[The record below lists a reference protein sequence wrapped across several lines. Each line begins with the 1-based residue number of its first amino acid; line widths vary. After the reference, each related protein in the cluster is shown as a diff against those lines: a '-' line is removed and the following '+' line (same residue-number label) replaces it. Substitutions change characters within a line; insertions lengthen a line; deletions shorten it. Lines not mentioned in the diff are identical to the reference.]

1 VGKLVNGLGLGMCFT
16 FAPLYIGENC
26 FPELRGFFLVFLNW
40 SITYGQFFAA
50 LTARWS
56 ETLSGNA
63 TWRVPIG
70 MLVSSLK
77 ALSLKRNTDSAQA
90 MVIPCAHSGHNA
102 LLSRITL
109 LHPHEKQRPIK
120 ARHGLEIL
128 YGKWNQDLVN
138 RRLKE
143 LQIEI
148 AMHDQVSEGVNWNTP
163 LKGVNLQRTW
173 LTFAVG
179 ATQQVIGTSFIFAY
193 FAYFVG

>member
-1 VGKLVNGLGLGMCFT
+1 VGKLINGLRLSMCFT

-63 TWRVPIG
+63 AWRVPIG

-90 MVIPCAHSGHNA
+90 MAIPCAHSGHNA

-109 LHPHEKQRPIK
+109 LHPPRDTKTPSKHATAWKYCTESGTRISLIAASKNCRSKLRRTIK
-120 ARHGLEIL
+120 
-128 YGKWNQDLVN
+128 
-138 RRLKE
+138 
-143 LQIEI
+143 
-148 AMHDQVSEGVNWNTP
+148 
-163 LKGVNLQRTW
+163 
-173 LTFAVG
+173 
-179 ATQQVIGTSFIFAY
+179 
-193 FAYFVG
+193 